1 MIKNLIII
9 STVGLLGITG
19 LYAQENKNGQKTAF
33 GLKAGLN
40 FSNVWDAKEQEF
52 EADGK
57 AGFAGGVFLGIPIVG
72 FLGLQPEILVSQ
84 KGFKGSGTL
93 LGTPYSFNRTTTYL
107 DVPLQLQINPAKF
120 VTILAGPQISFLLK
134 QNDTYNFGANSVEQE
149 KEFDNENLRKSIFGF
164 TGGVDFKFN
173 SFLISTKVGWDFQ
186 ENREDGTSVTP
197 RYKNQW
203 LQLTLGYIF

>member
-1 MIKNLIII
+1 MIKNLILI

-19 LYAQENKNGQKTAF
+19 LSAQDNKNVQKTAF

-107 DVPLQLQINPAKF
+107 DIPLQLQINPAKF

-134 QNDTYNFGANSVEQE
+134 QNDTYQFAENSIEQE
-149 KEFDNENLRKSIFGF
+149 QEFDNENLRKNIFGF
-164 TGGVDFKFN
+164 TGGADFKFN
-173 SFLISTKVGWDFQ
+173 HWVISTKVGWDFQ
-186 ENREDGTSVTP
+186 ENKEDGTSVTP
-197 RYKNQW
+197 RYKNKW
-203 LQLTLGYIF
+203 LQLTLGFTF